1 MGRKFFYIILI
12 LLIGF
17 TFSLAAPAKDKKDKT
32 TIMKGKDVT
41 GEISMIESTYISVIY
56 KRDKDKGIE
65 YEMML
70 PLNKEVIFTRT
81 KLEDLSV
88 GDEIIVS
95 SDEHFVENDEGQQ
108 KFDKKVIKE
117 IKFLRNFVK
126 DKLIGREK

>member
-1 MGRKFFYIILI
+1 MGRKIFYIILI

-17 TFSLAAPAKDKKDKT
+17 TFSLSAQAKDKKDKT

-41 GEISMIESTYISVIY
+41 GEISMIERTYISVIY

-95 SDEHFVENDEGQQ
+95 SDEYFVENDEGQQ

-117 IKFLRNFVK
+117 IKFLRNSVK